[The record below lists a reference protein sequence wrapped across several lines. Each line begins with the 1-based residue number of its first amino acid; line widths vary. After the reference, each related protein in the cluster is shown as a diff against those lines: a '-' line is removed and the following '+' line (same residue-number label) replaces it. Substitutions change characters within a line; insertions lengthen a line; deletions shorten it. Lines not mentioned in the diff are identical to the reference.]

1 MTGTEQGQN
10 QGFQQSQ
17 LLSPQFYPR
26 NRMQELLLQMERE
39 YNLLYE
45 ENIALKARLGIPV
58 DQQYIGSALQLQLQS
73 QSQMP
78 QAQLQSSTPLK
89 GAGLSSSSKASSQ
102 KWTISK
108 ELTGHHDG
116 VWESTPSPWDDLS
129 FATASVD
136 RSARLW
142 SSASGACTFVY
153 YGHKGSVNSVR
164 MSPTERFLCCT
175 ASGDRT
181 CHIFRIPDVSKKH
194 SSQQGQGQQGQQGQG
209 QQSGMSQGQQGQG
222 QQGQGQGQSQLP
234 ESRKL
239 WGPLIDPGSPIVE
252 EQDFDDRARVQH
264 EAAHPSYL
272 RSPLIELRGHK
283 NVVIAADWV
292 HGGDRI
298 VSASWDNT
306 VRLWS
311 AATGEQQLQVSAGGH
326 VDRFHPTNITVH
338 PSSPLALWSGSDGTF
353 CLWDLR
359 SKRVSLSSI
368 QAHHAESCST
378 AVFDADGECIVTS
391 GADKHVRIWDIRAL
405 GKSSKSDFRGAASLG
420 RFTLP
425 RARMVIVPQDNDA
438 HILDYSGKCQGKLK
452 RRPRNS
458 ILSSF
463 CWLERDKTIIST
475 MFSGSIHEWSK
486 SVPIALK

>member
-1 MTGTEQGQN
+1 
-10 QGFQQSQ
+10 
-17 LLSPQFYPR
+17 
-26 NRMQELLLQMERE
+26 MQDLLLQIEKE

-45 ENIALKARLGIPV
+45 ENVALKTRLGIPV
-58 DQQYIGSALQLQLQS
+58 DQQYLGPSLQLQFQS
-73 QSQMP
+73 QAMQ
-78 QAQLQSSTPLK
+78 QAQQQSQQQPALAK
-89 GAGLSSSSKASSQ
+89 GNSGKPSSQ
-102 KWTISK
+102 KWNISK

-116 VWESTPSPWDDLS
+116 VWECTPCPWDDLS

-136 RSARLW
+136 RSVRLW
-142 SSASGACTFVY
+142 SSASGVCTFVY

-164 MSPTERFLCCT
+164 MSPTERLLCCT

-181 CHIFRIPDVSKKH
+181 CHIFRIPDMSKRQP
-194 SSQQGQGQQGQQGQG
+194 SQQQQQQ
-209 QQSGMSQGQQGQG
+209 QQQLQQL
-222 QQGQGQGQSQLP
+222 QQQQ

-239 WGPLIDPGSPIVE
+239 WSPLVEPGSPVAE
-252 EQDFDDRARVQH
+252 EQDIDERPRAPRD
-264 EAAHPSYL
+264 AAHPSYL
-272 RSPLIELRGHK
+272 RSPLVELRGHK

-292 HGGDRI
+292 HGGDRV

-311 AATGEQQLQVSAGGH
+311 ATTGEQQLQVSAGGH

-368 QAHHAESCST
+368 QAHHADACST

-391 GADKHVRIWDIRAL
+391 GADKHIRIWDIRAL
-405 GKSSKSDFRGAASLG
+405 GKSSKSDFRGAASLS

-425 RARMVIVPQDNDA
+425 RARMVIVPQENDA

-463 CWLERDKTIIST
+463 CWIERDKTIIST
-475 MFSGSIHEWSK
+475 MFSGSIHEWSQ
-486 SVPIALK
+486 SVPIALV